1 MNEGL
6 QPSRPS
12 RIAAGE
18 VLRKIYGDDF
28 SGCVVTLDSIANI
41 IDESAGSA
49 SEKDRTLIEVLTKV
63 VEALQLLG
71 DSSCSRPG
79 WRPGTISEAFGRT
92 TGRDSRPRPQDIGSG
107 QVSEFRIRSLTGLK
121 PKTNRCGVVRHIFCA
136 ARTSISR
143 FDWSDWTN

>member
-63 VEALQLLG
+63 VEALQLLATPPAKDQVG
-71 DSSCSRPG
+71 DPEQLVRLLGERLDGIRDLALKTLETVKSVN
-79 WRPGTISEAFGRT
+79 SE
-92 TGRDSRPRPQDIGSG
+92 
-107 QVSEFRIRSLTGLK
+107 
-121 PKTNRCGVVRHIFCA
+121 
-136 ARTSISR
+136 
-143 FDWSDWTN
+143 